1 MEGLEADPGRVGH
14 RVLRSNPG
22 IPGIGFSPTIRGEYR
37 KSASISRKEI
47 YLFIGFFILFVRKGG
62 KKRQVT
68 GDLLYKS
75 RYGLREVLG
84 YENILRLTVE
94 ICL

>member
-14 RVLRSNPG
+14 WDLRSN
-22 IPGIGFSPTIRGEYR
+22 PGIGFSPTIRSESR

-47 YLFIGFFILFVRKGG
+47 YLFISFFILFVRKGG
-62 KKRQVT
+62 KKRKVT
-68 GDLLYKS
+68 TRISYVMN
-75 RYGLREVLG
+75 REKFVE
-84 YENILRLTVE
+84 YENLLRLLAE